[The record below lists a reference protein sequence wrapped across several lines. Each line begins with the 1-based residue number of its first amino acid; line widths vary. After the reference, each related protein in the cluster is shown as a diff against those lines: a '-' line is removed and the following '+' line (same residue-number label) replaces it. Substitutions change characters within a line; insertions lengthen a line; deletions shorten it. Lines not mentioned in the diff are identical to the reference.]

1 MENGRALAALESG
14 EGGGICETPHDS
26 GNRPLGNF
34 EEKDFQNSRNG
45 IYWQIRMKGGGES
58 IMRRLLGCGAL
69 VLLGCLAAN
78 ASTVVV
84 DFSTVP
90 LLPTGPSYFGQAG
103 PMQTIVVPG
112 IATFTGGVVL
122 GNEHGLFVT
131 LLTPPNVYAT
141 SGFGDALDSTM
152 TITINPSFLV
162 TEVAFPLYNAA
173 TTVESYVVDAYDG
186 TTLVAS
192 QTLSDI
198 PGTVQKGTGNV
209 DLIAPGSTDITSVTI
224 TPTALNA
231 PCCDGW
237 DYSIATVT
245 LTGTLLVP
253 EPATFGLLGLG
264 LSFAYLWR
272 RRRA

>member
-1 MENGRALAALESG
+1 
-14 EGGGICETPHDS
+14 
-26 GNRPLGNF
+26 
-34 EEKDFQNSRNG
+34 
-45 IYWQIRMKGGGES
+45 
-58 IMRRLLGCGAL
+58 MRRILSCGVL

-90 LLPTGPSYFGQAG
+90 SLPTGPSYFSQAG

-112 IATFTGGVVL
+112 VATFTGGVVL

-141 SGFGDALDSTM
+141 SGFGDGLDSTI
-152 TITINPSFLV
+152 TITMNPSFLV
-162 TEVAFPLYNAA
+162 TDVSFPLYNAA
-173 TTVESYVVDAYDG
+173 TSPESYVVDAYDG

-192 QTLSDI
+192 QTLTNI
-198 PGTVQKGTGNV
+198 PGTLQLGTGNV
-209 DLIAPGSTDITSVTI
+209 NLSAPDITSVTI
-224 TPTALNA
+224 TPTSLNA
-231 PCCDGW
+231 PCCKGW
-237 DYSIATVT
+237 DYSIATVSI
-245 LTGTLLVP
+245 TGTPVGVP

-264 LSFAYLWR
+264 LSFAYAWR